1 MLGALLAMSPSWVM
15 ADPALGGARDA
26 QPAGQ
31 SRLQE
36 LLARTLAV
44 VRRDRP
50 SWLLER
56 TRDPADPA
64 LIPDDLAQL
73 VLQQERPDGAELLTL
88 RYPLLAHGRLRTYA
102 GAGLNRAVYFADDG
116 GAPVMLTRGNRER
129 SLGAAAEL
137 GAELQLGSRG
147 MLSADLRWADLHDDA
162 ILLRSGDGIVGAD
175 AVSLGLA
182 LGWRFR

>member
-1 MLGALLAMSPSWVM
+1 M
-15 ADPALGGARDA
+15 
-26 QPAGQ
+26 
-31 SRLQE
+31 
-36 LLARTLAV
+36 
-44 VRRDRP
+44 
-50 SWLLER
+50 
-56 TRDPADPA
+56 
-64 LIPDDLAQL
+64 
-73 VLQQERPDGAELLTL
+73 
-88 RYPLLAHGRLRTYA
+88 
-102 GAGLNRAVYFADDG
+102 NRAVYFADDG